1 MTSTKFLRALC
12 AFSFAT
18 TATAALANDATETR
32 TPSSFTVA
40 MGENLDQPQAKGHEL
55 RSPSHGRHA
64 APHTVRHAS
73 PIVASERP
81 PRPPV
86 AVAKSAV
93 RPEATASRVGA
104 THIFPPRGFPKW

>member
-1 MTSTKFLRALC
+1 MTTAKFLHALC
-12 AFSFAT
+12 TFSLAAA
-18 TATAALANDATETR
+18 ATAAVANEGTESR
-32 TPSSFTVA
+32 APDGFTVA
-40 MGENLDQPQAKGHEL
+40 MGETFEQPHATGREL
-55 RSPSHGRHA
+55 RSHSHGRHA
-64 APHTVRHAS
+64 APHTVRSVA

-93 RPEATASRVGA
+93 RPEATGSRVGA